1 MFGIL
6 ADKKILNIIELNKK
20 WRSFFEISSFL
31 SKFSHWYENS

>member
-6 ADKKILNIIELNKK
+6 ADKKILNVSELNKK
-20 WRSFFEISSFL
+20 WRSFFEINSFL